1 MIASASYSQGGVTA
15 WSFVSVHKL
24 GTRPAA
30 CDRSC
35 APKAQADVGTLLR
48 FLVLLAWLVSFL
60 VCVCGSLFLLYG
72 LRFSALLSLPS
83 LLSSA
88 LHGSAWLCSSAHR
101 LCVRRRGTRTYRG

>member
-60 VCVCGSLFLLYG
+60 VCVCVCVALCFCYTACAFLL
-72 LRFSALLSLPS
+72 
-83 LLSSA
+83 
-88 LHGSAWLCSSAHR
+88 C
-101 LCVRRRGTRTYRG
+101 